1 MHLERIKLIQFKNYE
16 GEELFFNP
24 AVNCI
29 VGQNGMGKTNLLDAI
44 YYLCMGKSYFGLSDS
59 FIVQQGTGFFRL
71 EGDLMRDDRIE
82 KVVAKI
88 EPRKRKEFERNKVL
102 YQRLSEHVG
111 RYPVVIIVPD
121 DTQLVTEG
129 SEVRRRLLDNTLSQL
144 DEAYLRA
151 LILYNKLL
159 KQRNALLKQAEG
171 RMLSEDLLLVYDEQ
185 MVKPA
190 TYIHERRQ
198 ALIAAYAP
206 IFQEAQRAISGEGEQ
221 VGLRY
226 KSGLAED
233 DLLSLLKESRE
244 KDRILERTTVGIHK
258 DDLVF
263 TQEDRPL
270 KRMASQGQLKT
281 FVLALKLAQYRF
293 LKQEKGVK
301 PLLLLDDIF
310 DKLDPSRVQQLIQYI
325 LAEDFGQVFL
335 SDTDPNRVQ
344 QVISGQAVEYSTFQ
358 IESGQASKL

>member
-1 MHLERIKLIQFKNYE
+1 MVQFKNYA
-16 GEELFFNP
+16 GEEFFFNP
-24 AVNCI
+24 VVNCI

-59 FIVQQGTGFFRL
+59 FVVQQGTGFFRL
-71 EGDLMRDDRIE
+71 EGDLMLDERKER
-82 KVVAKI
+82 VVAKV
-88 EPRKRKEFERNKVL
+88 EPRKRKEFERDRVV
-102 YQRLSEHVG
+102 YERLSEHVG

-121 DTQLVTEG
+121 DTHLVTEG

-151 LILYNKLL
+151 LIQYNKLL

-171 RMLSEDLLLVYDEQ
+171 RVLSEDLLSVYDEQ
-185 MVKPA
+185 MAPPA
-190 TYIHERRQ
+190 AYIHQQRQ
-198 ALIAAYAP
+198 ALIAAYEP
-206 IFQEAQRAISGEGEQ
+206 IFLQAQQAISGEGEQ
-221 VGLRY
+221 VGIRY
-226 KSGLAED
+226 KSALAEQ
-233 DLLSLLKESRE
+233 DLLGLLQANRE

-293 LKQEKGVK
+293 LQQEKGVT

-310 DKLDPSRVQQLIQYI
+310 DKLDPSRVQQLIAYI

-335 SDTDPNRVQ
+335 SDTDPARVQ
-344 QVISGQAVEYSTFQ
+344 QVLAGQTVEHSTFQ
-358 IESGQASKL
+358 IESGQATK